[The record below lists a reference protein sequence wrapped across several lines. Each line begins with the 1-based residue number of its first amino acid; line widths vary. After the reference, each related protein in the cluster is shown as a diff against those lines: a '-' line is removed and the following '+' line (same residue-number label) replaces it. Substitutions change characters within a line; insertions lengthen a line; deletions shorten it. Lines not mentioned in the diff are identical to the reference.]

1 MMRLVTGKPL
11 TVSEMARLGGKA
23 RAQKLSKEE
32 RSASARKA
40 VQARWAKLKELA
52 DQIDEQT
59 KSLEAKAKR
68 RKKK

>member
-40 VQARWAKLKELA
+40 VQARWAKLKKLA